1 MSNNESGFIRI
12 KHLWGRTYL
21 VFDWD
26 WTYFGLGFHISD
38 TATTLLIGWLYLSI
52 EY

>member
-1 MSNNESGFIRI
+1 MKNDSGFIRI
-12 KHLWGRTYL
+12 KHLWGRTYF

-26 WTYFGLGFHISD
+26 WKYFGFGFHITD
-38 TATTLLIGWLYLSI
+38 TGTSLVIGWLYLSI